1 MIRGRGMPGGPYV
14 RRNRLPAQT
23 ATLAKKPRYLE
34 LADDMRARIRDG
46 SFGAVDQFPTES
58 VLCAHY
64 GVSRFTVREALRTL
78 QNEGLIQRRRGSGT
92 VVRPPG
98 SGSGALR
105 HPLSTVAE
113 FLQYA
118 NDTEISFRRDRP
130 VLLPRMVMEQV
141 GKEGL
146 GGQWSLFRG
155 IRVRI
160 SDNTPVAIA
169 DAYVHPDLHDA
180 ADAIDLTRP
189 QDFHSLEKVAGV
201 DITQVRQ
208 DILAIAATKEIADV
222 LGVRRRSPCLSI
234 IRCYYDANGRIILV
248 SCSHHAGDRFAYT
261 MKIDVEH

>member
-1 MIRGRGMPGGPYV
+1 MS
-14 RRNRLPAQT
+14 AQT
-23 ATLAKKPRYLE
+23 ATLGKKPRYLE
-34 LADDMRARIRDG
+34 LADDLRARIREGGFVSADN
-46 SFGAVDQFPTES
+46 FPTES
-58 VLCAHY
+58 ALCAHY

-92 VVRPPG
+92 VVRPAG
-98 SGSGALR
+98 AGGGALR

-130 VLLPRMVMEQV
+130 APLPRMVIEQV

-146 GGQWSLFRG
+146 GGHWSLFRG
-155 IRVRI
+155 VRVRI

-189 QDFHSLEKVAGV
+189 ADFHSLEQVAGL

-208 DILAIAATKEIADV
+208 DILAIAATKEIADA

-234 IRCYYDANGRIILV
+234 IRCYFDINGRIILV
-248 SCSHHAGDRFAYT
+248 SCSYHAGDRFAYT